1 MGSGSPPVAGMI
13 KLHAYGTPKEHSDVD
28 LLVVMPVSNSEARQ
42 QASEIRERIPR
53 RFSMDLIVRSP
64 EDIAYRLSYNDW
76 FLREVTE
83 KGEVLYESENFY
95 IKPHKKENIEMNP
108 ITMEWVELA
117 EEDYIIAKLIQ
128 REQLA
133 MRNGMCFHAQQCA
146 EKYLKAWLQE
156 NNIPIRRTHNLEEL
170 LNLILPTV
178 PAWSSWKAELS
189 KLSEHAVET
198 RPLGKMPTAA
208 DAKQAME
215 TCEKIREAVRE
226 YFKLNDENEIK

>member
-95 IKPHKKENIEMNP
+95 I
-108 ITMEWVELA
+108 
-117 EEDYIIAKLIQ
+117 
-128 REQLA
+128 
-133 MRNGMCFHAQQCA
+133 
-146 EKYLKAWLQE
+146 
-156 NNIPIRRTHNLEEL
+156 
-170 LNLILPTV
+170 NLIKKRIL
-178 PAWSSWKAELS
+178 K
-189 KLSEHAVET
+189 
-198 RPLGKMPTAA
+198 
-208 DAKQAME
+208 
-215 TCEKIREAVRE
+215 
-226 YFKLNDENEIK
+226 